1 MRLIDADEL
10 QKKIGEKIDYKIK
23 WTLEPNVYVF
33 RANEIFDMIET
44 APTVIKC
51 GITSEGLPL
60 MDLTPRPRG
69 KWVPFGQFSIF
80 YKCSQ
85 CGNMPLKWGTADDD
99 YLSDFCPY
107 CGAFMEGAKEMR
119 TKP

>member
-1 MRLIDADEL
+1 MRLIDGDALASKLFDHHFSVPVLENE
-10 QKKIGEKIDYKIK
+10 QKVLSEA
-23 WTLEPNVYVF
+23 LH
-33 RANEIFDMIET
+33 MIHE
-44 APTVIKC
+44 APTIIKC

-69 KWVPFGQFSIF
+69 KWVHFGQFSIF
-80 YKCSQ
+80 YKCSR

-107 CGAFMEGAKEMR
+107 CGALMEGAKEMR
-119 TKP
+119 TQP

>member
-33 RANEIFDMIET
+33 HANEIFDMIET

-60 MDLTPRPRG
+60 MDLTPRQQDKWG
-69 KWVPFGQFSIF
+69 KWVISEIQCPICLEYFQTDCYSTEELK
-80 YKCSQ
+80 KCPS
-85 CGNMPLKWGTADDD
+85 
-99 YLSDFCPY
+99 
-107 CGAFMEGAKEMR
+107 CGADLRGAE
-119 TKP
+119 

>member
-10 QKKIGEKIDYKIK
+10 LKKLQEVKDEDPINLLVAREKV
-23 WTLEPNVYVF
+23 LEIILN
-33 RANEIFDMIET
+33 
-44 APTVIKC
+44 APPLIKC

-60 MDLTPRPRG
+60 LDLTPRPRG

-119 TKP
+119 VKS